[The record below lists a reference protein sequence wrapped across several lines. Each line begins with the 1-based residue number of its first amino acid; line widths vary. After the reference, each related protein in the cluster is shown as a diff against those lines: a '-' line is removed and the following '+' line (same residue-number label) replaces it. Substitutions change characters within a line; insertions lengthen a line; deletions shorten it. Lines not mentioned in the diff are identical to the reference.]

1 MDRRNSGPVAR
12 LLRQYSTALDD
23 GRNGARDHEQVFT
36 DPVQLAR
43 AVATKPNLDAVG
55 GCDGGSYQLG
65 AIPPV
70 RALAQH
76 SEATRSRFG
85 EWPPITRAH
94 GDRWKFWT
102 REQASATIAIIDLHC
117 VEKRIEASPDRRDF
131 ARRRVRRSEEHTS
144 ELQSLMRISSA
155 VFCWKK

>member
-76 SEATRSRFG
+76 SDATRSRFG

-94 GDRWKFWT
+94 GDRWK
-102 REQASATIAIIDLHC
+102 
-117 VEKRIEASPDRRDF
+117 
-131 ARRRVRRSEEHTS
+131 RSEEHTS
-144 ELQSLMRISSA
+144 ELQSLMRTSYD
-155 VFCWKK
+155 VFCLKKNK

>member
-76 SEATRSRFG
+76 SEATR
-85 EWPPITRAH
+85 
-94 GDRWKFWT
+94 
-102 REQASATIAIIDLHC
+102 
-117 VEKRIEASPDRRDF
+117 
-131 ARRRVRRSEEHTS
+131 RSEERSVGKECVSTCRSRWSPDH
-144 ELQSLMRISSA
+144 
-155 VFCWKK
+155 